1 MNTKN
6 INLAQE
12 RSKRDGAQQK
22 QNKMAF
28 PKVMQRYALIVVLNL
43 VIIFVMVFFISPFSK
58 IDTVS
63 VIGNEAV
70 YDQEV
75 INESHIHK
83 GDSLIQT
90 YRNLD
95 RIEKELIKELP
106 QVEKANAEITD
117 INNVQI
123 DINEFK
129 TVAYIAQDGSYLRVL
144 EDGSVL
150 EDTYNVSIGN
160 QPVLSKFEEG
170 ETLDSMIE
178 ELSQLDSSI
187 LALISEIE
195 LVEERE
201 NPLFI
206 RVYMN
211 NGNRV
216 LSSIP
221 EFSEKIPYYPQMVK
235 AVDGEKGVFDMEA
248 GVYFI
253 PFTDEDDEDSELDE
267 EAGQALEEFDEE

>member
-12 RSKRDGAQQK
+12 RSKRDGAQQE